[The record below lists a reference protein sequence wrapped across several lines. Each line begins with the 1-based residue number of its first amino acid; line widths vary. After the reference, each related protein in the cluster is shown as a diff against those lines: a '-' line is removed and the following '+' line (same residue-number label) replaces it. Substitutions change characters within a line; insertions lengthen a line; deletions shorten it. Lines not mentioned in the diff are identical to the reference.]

1 MTIVA
6 DIITRLHLINP
17 LPFRII
23 EGAAEFAS
31 IDTVPVATP
40 AAYVLV
46 ESEESEANT
55 RITGPVLQRCLAD
68 VAVVIVTDNV
78 SDHTGA
84 AASNDIEALKAMVR
98 AALIGFVPSSNQDG
112 TPVEH
117 ISGELIKAKG
127 GTVWHR
133 ELFAVVHYLQE
144 TV

>member
-1 MTIVA
+1 MSIVA
-6 DIITRLHLINP
+6 DIIAQLKAITPPVFSIV
-17 LPFRII
+17 

-31 IDTVPVATP
+31 IDTVPVAVP

-46 ESEESEANT
+46 ESEESEANV
-55 RITGPVLQRCLAD
+55 RMTGPVLQRCIAD

-84 AASNDIEALKAMVR
+84 AASHDIETLKAKVR
-98 AALIGFVPSSNQDG
+98 AVLVGFVPSSSGDG

-117 ISGELIKAKG
+117 ISGELLKAKG

-133 ELFAVVHYLQE
+133 ELFAAVHYLQE
-144 TV
+144 QS